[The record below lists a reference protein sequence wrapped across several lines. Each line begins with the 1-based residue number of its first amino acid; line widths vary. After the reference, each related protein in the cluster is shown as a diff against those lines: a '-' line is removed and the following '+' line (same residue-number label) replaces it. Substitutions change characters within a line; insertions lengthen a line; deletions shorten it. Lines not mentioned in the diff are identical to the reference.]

1 MVGPRAV
8 VLAGPSGVGKGTLIS
23 RLQSSYPSIFGF
35 SVSHTT
41 RPPRAA
47 EVNGTHYHFATEA
60 AFVDGIAGG
69 KFLEHANVHGK
80 YYGTSLEAVEQVRA
94 SGKICILDI
103 DVQGCRLV
111 RKAGVPALFVFVA
124 PPSMEEL
131 GRRLRGRGTEDE
143 EAIAGR
149 LVVAE
154 TEMAASKE
162 PGLFDTVIVNDN
174 LDAAFDDLVGALK
187 ADIAVA
193 EEAAFS
199 PKA

>member
-41 RPPRAA
+41 RAPRTG
-47 EVNGTHYHFATEA
+47 EVDGTHYHFTSEA
-60 AFVDGIAGG
+60 DFKAGIAAGT
-69 KFLEHANVHGK
+69 FLEHANVHGR
-80 YYGTSLEAVEQVRA
+80 YYGTSFEAVERVRA
-94 SGKICILDI
+94 SGRICILDI

-111 RKAGVPALFVFVA
+111 RAASVPALFVFVA

-131 GRRLRGRGTEDE
+131 GRRLRGRGTEAED
-143 EAIAGR
+143 AVAAR

-154 TEMAASKE
+154 TEMAAAKE
-162 PGLFDTVIVNDN
+162 AGLFDTQIVNDN
-174 LDAAFDDLVGALK
+174 LDAAFDELVAAL
-187 ADIAVA
+187 AGDIAVA